1 MREWNGFVSSLLAD
15 HARSAKEAE
24 AAPREQA
31 GAAKAQERVHA
42 SELSAMAADA
52 AGMLALDPA
61 GRAALEEAQAETPR
75 TRARRLRPQEQ
86 ARALESLQQQA
97 KALLSPRPSTAYSGA
112 EAVRPRS
119 TQERA
124 ARVAQ
129 LARLAQPSAPEE
141 DGAPEGG
148 SSTDDDDG
156 DLPPPPKIPPAAS
169 DGDAHSDISFDS
181 VDSEAEARFRANLYE

>member
-1 MREWNGFVSSLLAD
+1 
-15 HARSAKEAE
+15 
-24 AAPREQA
+24 
-31 GAAKAQERVHA
+31 
-42 SELSAMAADA
+42 MAADA

-156 DLPPPPKIPPAAS
+156 ELPPPPKIPPAAS